1 MRILVIFTGGTIG
14 STTSGNLID
23 VDSKASY
30 RLLEA
35 YRESPAVRAVEFD
48 TEQPIYI
55 LSENV
60 VPDQWQALLA
70 LIGGIDQE
78 RYDGIIVAHG
88 TNTLSYSAAALSF
101 GLTGCRLPLVLVSS
115 NYTLD
120 DPRANGLSNFSGAID
135 FIADCGAPGVFV
147 VYRNNAGESI
157 VHLGSRLVEAVP
169 FSDEFDSAGGLNFG
183 WMQDGRFVANE
194 HPCNPTLAELKAHRS
209 PLNGELKFSPEVLLI
224 RPFAGMNYD
233 FFRFAGIKPRA
244 VLHDLYHTGSANTLE
259 DGSCF
264 SIRPFLAYCRSE
276 GIDLYAAPIAARQDL
291 YVSTKKLVDAGMIPI
306 EGVTLEAALV
316 KLMLK
321 YGSPAADLEI
331 NRPIFFE
338 RIEKP
343 LV

>member
-23 VDSKASY
+23 VDSKATY

-35 YRESPAVRAVEFD
+35 YRESPVARAVEFD
-48 TEQPIYI
+48 SEQPIYI
-55 LSENV
+55 LSENI
-60 VPDQWQALLA
+60 VPDQWHDLLA
-70 LIGGIDQE
+70 LIQGVDQA
-78 RYDGIIVAHG
+78 RYDGIVIAHG

-101 GLTGCRLPLVLVSS
+101 GLTDCRLPVVLVSS

-120 DPRANGLSNFSGAID
+120 DPRANGLSNFSSAID

-147 VYRNNAGESI
+147 VYRNNAGESV
-157 VHLGSRLVEAVP
+157 VHLGSRLMEALP
-169 FSDEFDSAGGLNFG
+169 FSDEFDSAGGLHFG
-183 WMQDGRFVANE
+183 WMRDGRFVANA
-194 HPCNPTLAELKAHRS
+194 HPCNPTPDELMAHRS
-209 PLNGELKFSPEVLLI
+209 PLSGELLFSPEVLLI

-233 FFRFAGIKPRA
+233 FFRFAGAKPRA

-259 DGSCF
+259 DESCY
-264 SIRPFLAYCRSE
+264 SIRPFLAHCREE
-276 GIDLYAAPIAARQDL
+276 GVDVYVAPIAARQDI
-291 YVSTKKLVDAGMIPI
+291 YVSTQKLVDAGAIPI

-321 YGSPAADLEI
+321 YGSPAANLDI

-343 LV
+343 LI